1 MSEMKVALVTGAG
14 SGIGRA
20 TALRLSSDGMAV
32 AVVDIVADAA
42 QKVVEEIKA
51 NGGKAVAFT
60 ADVSSEKSVDE
71 MFDAV
76 LNEFGHI
83 DNVAANAGIFMPD
96 HLTNMI
102 YDRWDK
108 IMSINFEGAML
119 CTKKAAEVLIKQNKG
134 GRIACTVS
142 QGGFAQSD
150 GGTVA
155 YCVSKWAARGFVKSL
170 ARRTAKYGI
179 NVNAIAP
186 GNIPTPMMDGIIKV
200 FAQGAG
206 APEEVIAQSMVNASP
221 LARLQ
226 PTEEMAA
233 LYSYLFSDKASNITG
248 LTIIDNGAG
257 MFGG

>member
-83 DNVAANAGIFMPD
+83 DNVAANAGIAVVTFNVASPED
-96 HLTNMI
+96 AV
-102 YDRWDK
+102 K
-108 IMSINFEGAML
+108 ISFTTIPTKDPVSSKTIVRSPILNGFEL
-119 CTKKAAEVLIKQNKG
+119 N
-134 GRIACTVS
+134 TVS
-142 QGGFAQSD
+142 IAAQ
-150 GGTVA
+150 
-155 YCVSKWAARGFVKSL
+155 
-170 ARRTAKYGI
+170 AKDPY
-179 NVNAIAP
+179 
-186 GNIPTPMMDGIIKV
+186 PTSGDMHID
-200 FAQGAG
+200 A
-206 APEEVIAQSMVNASP
+206 
-221 LARLQ
+221 
-226 PTEEMAA
+226 
-233 LYSYLFSDKASNITG
+233 
-248 LTIIDNGAG
+248 DNGSCQLSWTAASESVSAHNLYLG
-257 MFGG
+257 TDSAQVADMTVPQHPISRLHHTLLPISLPIISTIGAWMRLMLRAM